1 MEQRQATP
9 PSLTEDTATTQR
21 NMTMTTQQQND
32 DRTVAELAR
41 AWILSWDKATSDETF
56 VFEDKFGD
64 FYDWE
69 AQDVMLYDDADPE
82 HQLFRRVADY
92 QAAFEPTFNQL
103 KRAEHWLALEPE
115 VVHSSDLASS
125 YLIFLAR
132 LTTADDTLVCLRC
145 TNALVWRRT
154 SNGWRIVRDHTSSVA
169 LTPEEMEA
177 AVVATGA

>member
-1 MEQRQATP
+1 MTTP
-9 PSLTEDTATTQR
+9 P
-21 NMTMTTQQQND
+21 QND

-41 AWILSWDKATSDETF
+41 AWVLNWDKAASDEAF

-82 HQLFRRVADY
+82 RRLFRLVADY

-103 KRAEHWLALEPE
+103 KRAEHWFALEPD
-115 VVHSSDLASS
+115 VVHSGDLASS

-154 SNGWRIVRDHTSSVA
+154 NNGWRIIRDHTSSVT
-169 LTPEEMEA
+169 LTPEELEVA
-177 AVVATGA
+177 VATTET